1 MTVTVCTT
9 FYLRFQLKTYTE
21 RLPVPVNVNF
31 TGEMGEKVLTPE
43 DQMAEKKEKFKIHQF
58 NLLVSDQIS
67 VNRSLK
73 DVRMAACRSKS
84 YPGSLPTTSIVI
96 VFHNEA
102 WSTLL
107 RSLHSIINRS
117 PAELLEEIILVDDA
131 SDEKHKHLGRFS
143 DHVCLL

>member
-1 MTVTVCTT
+1 M
-9 FYLRFQLKTYTE
+9 
-21 RLPVPVNVNF
+21 NVNF

-43 DQMAEKKEKFKIHQF
+43 EQMGEKKEKFKIHQF

-73 DVRMAACRSKS
+73 DVRMEACRSKK
-84 YPGSLPTTSIVI
+84 YPEALPTTSIVI

-117 PAELLEEIILVDDA
+117 PKGLGKRTSIRYLIWTECKADFLILFTLTRTIHVLCYPKRHGNYA
-131 SDEKHKHLGRFS
+131 SS
-143 DHVCLL
+143 I

>member
-1 MTVTVCTT
+1 M
-9 FYLRFQLKTYTE
+9 
-21 RLPVPVNVNF
+21 
-31 TGEMGEKVLTPE
+31 TPE
-43 DQMAEKKEKFKIHQF
+43 DQKAEKKEKFKIHQF

-73 DVRMAACRSKS
+73 DVRMEACRSKK
-84 YPGSLPTTSIVI
+84 YPAALPTTSIVI

-131 SDEKHKHLGRFS
+131 SDEKHKHLGK
-143 DHVCLL
+143 VQ

>member
-1 MTVTVCTT
+1 
-9 FYLRFQLKTYTE
+9 
-21 RLPVPVNVNF
+21 
-31 TGEMGEKVLTPE
+31 MG
-43 DQMAEKKEKFKIHQF
+43 EKKEKFKIHQF

-73 DVRMAACRSKS
+73 DVRMEGCRSKK
-84 YPGSLPTTSIVI
+84 YPAALPTTSIVI

-117 PAELLEEIILVDDA
+117 PGQLLEEIVLVDDA
-131 SDEKHKHLGRFS
+131 SDEKHSHLGK
-143 DHVCLL
+143 VQ